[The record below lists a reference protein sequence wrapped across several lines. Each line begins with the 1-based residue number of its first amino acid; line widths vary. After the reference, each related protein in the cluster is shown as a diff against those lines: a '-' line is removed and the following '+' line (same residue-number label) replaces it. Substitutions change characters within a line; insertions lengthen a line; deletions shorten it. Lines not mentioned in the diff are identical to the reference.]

1 MNWEELKDENTVDLV
16 EYIKS
21 IHDPD
26 YKELGEA
33 AFISLTFRY
42 REDVINK
49 CVILAKKWRRDK
61 DDAIEL
67 ANRVFARFLKYP
79 KYRHS
84 ECKSGDVDKCIKR
97 YLYRIADREVI
108 GLYNPKFSPY
118 DGTEAVVTSLIDP
131 DKDYEPG
138 KLKELL
144 EYEKRLDE
152 IFSKL
157 TPKHKIVYLTYLLH
171 QKEGY
176 NLPGAL
182 LSELRAALG
191 DLSQTTLRIYKMEAM
206 ELVRKE
212 LHNA

>member
-1 MNWEELKDENTVDLV
+1 MTWEDLKDENTVDLV
-16 EYIKS
+16 AYIKS
-21 IHDPD
+21 ISDAD
-26 YKELGEA
+26 YKELAEA
-33 AFISLTFRY
+33 AFITLTFRY

-79 KYRHS
+79 HYRHS

-108 GLYNPKFSPY
+108 GLFNPKFSPY
-118 DGTEAVVTSLIDP
+118 DGTETVVTSLIDP
-131 DKDYEPG
+131 DKDYEPE

-152 IFSKL
+152 IFAKL

-191 DLSQTTLRIYKMEAM
+191 NLSQTTLRIYKMEAM